1 MGSDVAEGHWVSSVG
16 NRCAG
21 PGRTVMC
28 LQEGCTMSA
37 HRDRGPEL
45 RGGVTLRA
53 QGYRVAVSTAAGALA
68 VRWAQVLEV
77 TTTVGEVGTGLA
89 QPKFTEG
96 EGGPVTL
103 RAGPVVQQVVSEAPS
118 ELCGL
123 LTLADVGRVRLQKRQ
138 VRDTSSGGG

>member
-1 MGSDVAEGHWVSSVG
+1 M
-16 NRCAG
+16 
-21 PGRTVMC
+21 
-28 LQEGCTMSA
+28 
-37 HRDRGPEL
+37 
-45 RGGVTLRA
+45 
-53 QGYRVAVSTAAGALA
+53 AVSTAAGALA

-118 ELCGL
+118 ELCRL
-123 LTLADVGRVRLQKRQ
+123 LTLADVEESAFRRGRFGIPAPGEDEHAGQACL
-138 VRDTSSGGG
+138 

>member
-1 MGSDVAEGHWVSSVG
+1 MDVAEGHWVSSVG

-96 EGGPVTL
+96 EGGPV
-103 RAGPVVQQVVSEAPS
+103 QQVVSEAPS
-118 ELCGL
+118 ELCRL